1 MASGSRRA
9 VDGSFVAT
17 GAAAQQIHTPQFKP
31 TKVELWNTTTKAK
44 GYWISAMPAG
54 ALFKDVDT
62 GSGTEDESY
71 VTTGGVTPLVDGFQV
86 DTDAFFNAADVIFYR
101 VEE

>member
-9 VDGSFVAT
+9 VNGSFVAT
-17 GAAAQQIHTPQFKP
+17 GAAAQQIHTPQFQP
-31 TKVELWNTTTKAK
+31 NKVELINVTTKAR
-44 GYWISAMPAG
+44 GIWLSSMPNA

-62 GSGTEDESY
+62 GSGTEDDSY

-86 DTDAFFNAADVIFYR
+86 DTDAFFNAADVIHYR
-101 VEE
+101 CEE